1 MIRIQ
6 NLQNFCRQ
14 TKKNNISTN
23 NKMPRPKGSEAPK
36 KKFGNTDTQ
45 LYEGMLGGSME
56 EMGLSDIKGEGIVSW
71 LQNLYDV
78 IRKPSDALSGMPKKI
93 WEFQDEYG
101 DWTVTSWEVCR
112 EPLSSGLTKF
122 IDLASR
128 GQLLKNKDKL
138 KYDDIFH
145 LYSNIYLK
153 DSKTGKTKGL
163 RLEKNQRVNIFPIVP
178 YKKGGSCMSV
188 PNIPSNLIFRTLI
201 NKDTDKT
208 TWEYSADR
216 FNCQD
221 YTKKRL
227 EATGLLTEP
236 LRNFV
241 MQNIQELLPDAKIQI
256 QIAKGVTNAASIF
269 ENIMQGGM
277 MCNCGEKC
285 GCEKKGGWIESHV
298 HLKQG
303 KYPDITGDNT
313 NTWASDYAGRGKK
326 KTKKQRG
333 GWIEP
338 HIHQV
343 WPREGVG
350 WSGEAVGQYYDP
362 NFGKH

>member
-1 MIRIQ
+1 M
-6 NLQNFCRQ
+6 
-14 TKKNNISTN
+14 
-23 NKMPRPKGSEAPK
+23 PK

-45 LYEGMLGGSME
+45 LFEGMLGGSMQ
-56 EMGLSDIKGEGIVSW
+56 EMGLDNMEGEGVVDW
-71 LQNLYDV
+71 LQNLYNV
-78 IRKPSDALSGMPKKI
+78 ITKPKEALSEMPKKI

-101 DWTVTSWEVCR
+101 DWTVTSWVVCR

-128 GQLLKNKDKL
+128 GQLLKNKDRM

-145 LYSNIYLK
+145 LYSNIYLR
-153 DSKTGKTKGL
+153 DSKTGKTKEL

-221 YTKKRL
+221 FTKKRL

-241 MQNIQELLPDAKIQI
+241 MQDIQELLPDAKIQI

-285 GCEKKGGWIESHV
+285 GCEKKGGWIEPHV
-298 HLKQG
+298 HLKEG
-303 KYPDITGDNT
+303 KYPDITGANT
-313 NTWASDYAGRGKK
+313 NVWASDYAGRGKK
-326 KTKKQRG
+326 KKGKGITNFVAPHKHDPMTWEVQSKYL
-333 GWIEP
+333 EP
-338 HIHQV
+338 N
-343 WPREGVG
+343 WWNYNRDY
-350 WSGEAVGQYYDP
+350 S
-362 NFGKH
+362 